1 MPRGVLVSMGAS
13 VLMFFSGCG
22 SGDDSLTADE
32 VRQALKEVPYQ
43 VTVHDSREGENG
55 RGEVLVGTAKN
66 QDGIRLGFA
75 IGVGGAVIP
84 KTLMDRLGITGAASS
99 DQGWSEAYGINPGLT
114 GADLAR
120 EARSP
125 GRQSVDPIAR
135 ELERRRGKMESR
147 IEDALCH
154 YVDCKFFPN

>member
-1 MPRGVLVSMGAS
+1 MSRGVFVGPVVGALLF
-13 VLMFFSGCG
+13 VCGCG
-22 SGDDSLTADE
+22 NGDDSLTADE

-43 VTVHDSREGENG
+43 VALEDSREGENG
-55 RGEVLVGTAKN
+55 RGEVLVGVAKSP
-66 QDGIRLGFA
+66 DGTRLGFA

-120 EARSP
+120 EVRNP
-125 GRQSVDPIAR
+125 ERTPVDPAAR
-135 ELERRRGKMESR
+135 ELETRRGKMESR
-147 IEDALCH
+147 IEDALCR
-154 YVDCKFFPN
+154 YVECKFFPD